1 MSMHTPMETV
11 LEADVKQQVR
21 EFYDQVGWR
30 EVSAG
35 LYQNA
40 RYEDLRPVSRD
51 YVHRCHLR
59 VARHLSPQGT
69 FLLDAGSGPIQY
81 PQYLQYSRAYR
92 ARVCVDISIVA
103 LQEARQR
110 IGDRQDGGHG
120 LFVVADIARLPFK
133 PGVFDG
139 VVSLHT
145 IHHLPAVEHLQ
156 AYGELYRVLAPGKS
170 AVVVNGWDD
179 PPLMNFFDQPVRWAN
194 RLRWYRQRVTD
205 TTAQGQA
212 LKQSKKEA
220 KAGQPKGT
228 YVRKKDAARL
238 RQEVG
243 ARMPLSILVWRSVS
257 VRFMR
262 ALIHPRLGGRWLL
275 ALLFWLEERFP
286 HFFGENGQYPL
297 IILQKP
303 ALQHSNQYETRNT
316 ENKKRNTEYGTS
328 HELD

>member
-1 MSMHTPMETV
+1 MMQMPMETS

-59 VARHLSPQGT
+59 VERHLSSTGR

-81 PQYLQYSRAYR
+81 PEYLEYSRAYR

-110 IGDRQDGGHG
+110 IGDRHSGGHG

-145 IHHLPAVEHLQ
+145 IHHLPDSEHRQ
-156 AYGELYRVLAPGKS
+156 AYGELFRVLAPDKS

-179 PPLMNFFDQPVRWAN
+179 PPLMNFFDRPIRWAN
-194 RLRWYRQRVTD
+194 RLRWYRQRVAETSD
-205 TTAQGQA
+205 EDEAV
-212 LKQSKKEA
+212 KKDVKSA
-220 KAGQPKGT
+220 KTGQPKGT
-228 YVRKKDAARL
+228 YVRKKDADRL
-238 RQEVG
+238 RQEIG
-243 ARMPLSILVWRSVS
+243 ARMPLTILVWRSVS

-262 ALIHPRLGGRWLL
+262 ALIHPKLGGRLL
-275 ALLFWLEERFP
+275 LRLLFWLEERFP
-286 HFFGENGQYPL
+286 RFFGEVGQYPL
-297 IILQKP
+297 IVIRKP
-303 ALQHSNQYETRNT
+303 SIP
-316 ENKKRNTEYGTS
+316 GTS
-328 HELD
+328 